1 MNLVSLDLDALS
13 ESARRSVMVWAER
26 WKVSPG
32 EAAVRLL
39 DAAAKRRKPR
49 NQPETTEATA

>member
-1 MNLVSLDLDALS
+1 MNILSLDLDTLS
-13 ESARRSVMVWAER
+13 EAARRSLLTWAER

-49 NQPETTEATA
+49 TPDQATR